1 MVQQR
6 KREKKVN
13 MTISRKED
21 VCRRI
26 KIRCNEMC
34 YKIPFIM
41 VLHKRLLELPPNA
54 HVAPFD
60 LGFFKSVTNVIV
72 VILQL

>member
-1 MVQQR
+1 MY
-6 KREKKVN
+6 
-13 MTISRKED
+13 
-21 VCRRI
+21 
-26 KIRCNEMC
+26 NEMY

-41 VLHKRLLELPPNA
+41 VLHKRLLELRPNA

-60 LGFFKSVTNVIV
+60 LGFKKSVINVIV